1 MNDEPFDSTYLRS
14 KTFEF
19 KLGAGEVVGGLDAAL
34 ATMKKREKAQFIF
47 EPDYYCG
54 RHGCP
59 PRVPADTP
67 VLFEIE
73 VISFI
78 EASAYDAFE
87 VTPEEQRKKL
97 SLDQI
102 LQICNCLREVGQL
115 GP

>member
-1 MNDEPFDSTYLRS
+1 
-14 KTFEF
+14 
-19 KLGAGEVVGGLDAAL
+19 
-34 ATMKKREKAQFIF
+34 MKKREKAQFIF

-54 RHGCP
+54 KHGCP

-97 SLDQI
+97 TLDQI
-102 LQICNCLREVGQL
+102 LQICNCLREVILNTRLTNNICSSSCFFSIPSHQ
-115 GP
+115 